1 MVQVLSVPHYDFN
14 WQSGHRLAEP
24 KRVPAGTWV
33 VCTGGFDNSPRNPS
47 NPDPTKRVKFGLQT
61 WDEMF
66 MGFMTVADVASGS
79 ETINKLQVTS
89 GK

>member
-1 MVQVLSVPHYDFN
+1 VPHYDFN

-24 KRVPAGTWV
+24 KRIPAGTWV

-66 MGFMTVADVASGS
+66 MGFLTVADVPV
-79 ETINKLQVTS
+79 EKVTVA
-89 GK
+89 GPPADDKK